1 VSNSISTPAHTTKLL
16 DPILE
21 VRNLTKHFPVIGG
34 TVYSRPV
41 AHVQAVD
48 GVSFQI
54 NRGETLGLVG
64 ESGCGK
70 STTGRMIMR
79 LLEPTSGSILF
90 EGADTKELSR
100 KDLRQLR
107 RQIQIVFQDPFAS
120 LSPRMRVED
129 ILAEPFHIHGLH
141 EGKKTRGQ
149 IIDLLDAV
157 GMSSRH
163 LKRYPHEFSG
173 GQRQRIGIARALAL
187 NPSLVI
193 LDEPVSALDV
203 SIQAQILNLL
213 EHLQNT
219 FNLTYLL
226 IAHDLAVVRH
236 AANRVAV
243 MYLGK
248 IVEITERQA
257 LYECPVHP
265 YTQGLLS
272 AVPIPDPAKEK
283 IRTRI
288 LLAGDPP
295 SPRNPPPACRFN
307 PRCWKAKD
315 ICREIEP
322 VLEQAATTEP
332 GHHAACHFPEVAYGV
347 QADRSDA
354 ENTSTTRP
362 PS

>member
-1 VSNSISTPAHTTKLL
+1 L

-21 VRNLTKHFPVIGG
+21 VRNLTKHFPVTGG
-34 TVYSRPV
+34 TVFSRPV
-41 AHVQAVD
+41 AHIRAVD

-90 EGADTKELSR
+90 EGTDTKELSH

-120 LSPRMRVED
+120 LSPRMRVEN

-141 EGKKTRGQ
+141 EGRKTRSQ
-149 IIDLLDAV
+149 IVDLLDAV

-187 NPSLVI
+187 NPSLLI

-213 EHLQNT
+213 ESLQNA

-248 IVEITERQA
+248 IVETTERQA
-257 LYECPVHP
+257 LYERPVHP
-265 YTQGLLS
+265 YTQALLS
-272 AVPIPDPAKEK
+272 AVPIPDPAKERM
-283 IRTRI
+283 RTRI
-288 LLAGDPP
+288 LLSGDPP

-315 ICREIEP
+315 ICRETEP
-322 VLEQAATTEP
+322 VLEQTSITEL

-347 QADRSDA
+347 QAGTSGT
-354 ENTSTTRP
+354 ENTSTTK
-362 PS
+362 PSS